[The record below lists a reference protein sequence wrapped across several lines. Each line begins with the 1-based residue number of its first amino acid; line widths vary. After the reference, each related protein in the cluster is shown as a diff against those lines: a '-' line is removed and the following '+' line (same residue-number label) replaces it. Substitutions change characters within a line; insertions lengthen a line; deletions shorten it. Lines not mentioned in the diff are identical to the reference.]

1 MSFIRD
7 VLGES
12 LFKKQK
18 KDLLGNQQIVANS
31 ISKNKLQNQLE
42 KNENVSKQNQIDVT
56 KDFFLE
62 SEVSMT
68 SKHLMKDTKIK
79 KYIIFIVLKKNQKKN
94 FRYFFASRCLKV
106 RFEEFVGCKKYK
118 EKY

>member
-18 KDLLGNQQIVANS
+18 KDFLGNQQIVANS
-31 ISKNKLQNQLE
+31 ISKNKLPNQLE

-62 SEVSMT
+62 LEVSMT
-68 SKHLMKDTKIK
+68 SKHLMKDIKIK
-79 KYIIFIVLKKNQKKN
+79 KYIIFIALKKNQKN
-94 FRYFFASRCLKV
+94 FRYFF
-106 RFEEFVGCKKYK
+106 CK
-118 EKY
+118 

>member
-18 KDLLGNQQIVANS
+18 KDFLGNQQIVANS
-31 ISKNKLQNQLE
+31 ISKNKLPNQLE
-42 KNENVSKQNQIDVT
+42 KKNENVSKQNQIDVT

-62 SEVSMT
+62 LEVSMT
-68 SKHLMKDTKIK
+68 SKHLMKDIKIK
-79 KYIIFIVLKKNQKKN
+79 KYIIFIALKKNQKKK
-94 FRYFFASRCLKV
+94 FSIFFLQVDVLS
-106 RFEEFVGCKKYK
+106 
-118 EKY
+118 